1 VQTRAFGKTDLRV
14 SSLGLGC
21 ARVGGIFQR
30 DTAGFLNLLSVA
42 RDAGINFFDTAD
54 MYAQGESEVLIGR
67 AFRRL
72 RGTVIIASKAGY
84 RLPTRRKLA
93 ARLKPL
99 LRPAIRLLRIR
110 RESLSAAARGS
121 LAQDFSAPYLRRAI
135 EGSLRRLHTDYLDL
149 FQLHSPPLQVV
160 ERGEWEPALEA
171 LKKEGKIRYYGV
183 SCDTI
188 EAGLA
193 ALRYPGV
200 SSLQFTLSLLERRAV
215 DDLLPPA
222 AATGVACIARECLA
236 NGLLA
241 KDADELDLNAY
252 CHSPEER
259 TRREAQLA
267 QLRRQALEDGTS
279 LMRIAI
285 EYAAGAK
292 GVSVALVG
300 PRTVDQLR
308 SLLAQVSRGKLAGA
322 RL

>member
-1 VQTRAFGKTDLRV
+1 
-14 SSLGLGC
+14 
-21 ARVGGIFQR
+21 
-30 DTAGFLNLLSVA
+30 
-42 RDAGINFFDTAD
+42 
-54 MYAQGESEVLIGR
+54 
-67 AFRRL
+67 
-72 RGTVIIASKAGY
+72 
-84 RLPTRRKLA
+84 
-93 ARLKPL
+93 
-99 LRPAIRLLRIR
+99 
-110 RESLSAAARGS
+110 
-121 LAQDFSAPYLRRAI
+121 
-135 EGSLRRLHTDYLDL
+135 LDL